1 MTKAKEFFKKHLGD
15 IIVGVGLLAITFSLL
30 TYYLIPRN
38 QGKKIFADVYHENT
52 IIYKKIDLSGEDK
65 EYPINIKED
74 DSNIEMVVEVKNHK
88 IGIHSSNC
96 SNQYCVHQG
105 FTDSIMQTIICAP
118 NKVFVTLYSEN
129 SYIDSEII
137 I

>member
-1 MTKAKEFFKKHLGD
+1 MKAKDFFKKHLGD
-15 IIVGVGLLAITFSLL
+15 LIVGLGLLAITFSLL
-30 TYYLIPRN
+30 TYYLIPRESN
-38 QGKKIFADVYHENT
+38 GHIYADVYHQNT
-52 IIYKKIDLSGEDK
+52 IIYKKIDLSGEEK

-74 DSNIEMVVEVKNHK
+74 NKDIQMVVEVKDHK

-105 FTDSIMQTIICAP
+105 FTNSIMQTLICAP
-118 NKVFVTLYSEN
+118 NEVMVVLYSEN
-129 SYIDSEII
+129 ASVDSEII